1 MITDVGKI
9 PGIARE
15 EKTLGTEGG
24 MIPVTE
30 GTEVEKILVIDQ
42 DGALRVTDAVKT
54 PVTDDAATIPV
65 NDDVATIPVTDDVA
79 TTLATVAETRLTVRN
94 GKRRSG
100 CARRRRRRKRT
111 RGR

>member
-42 DGALRVTDAVKT
+42 DGVLRVTDAVRT
-54 PVTDDAATIPV
+54 PVTDAV
-65 NDDVATIPVTDDVA
+65 KIPVTDDVA

-100 CARRRRRRKRT
+100 CARRRRRKRKRT